1 MGLTCR
7 VVTPDTTYFDGEADR
22 LNVPAWNGKMEFRNL
37 HSPLIARLGYGVLTI
52 HEGSTKTA
60 IAIYGG
66 FVKVSENE
74 VVVLAGG
81 AEKGSEIDS
90 NEAKKVL
97 DEAKAERDAKRVPV
111 VTELEASAIAERLW
125 RAEARYA
132 AATGKACPIYQ
143 V

>member
-22 LNVPAWNGKMEFRNL
+22 LNVPAWNGKMEFRQN

-52 HEGSTKTA
+52 QVGSEKTSV
-60 IAIYGG
+60 AIYGG
-66 FVKVSENE
+66 FVKVADNE

-81 AEKGSEIDS
+81 AERGSDIDS
-90 NEAKKVL
+90 NDAKKL
-97 DEAKAERDAKRVPV
+97 LAEAKAEYDSKRLPAVS
-111 VTELEASAIAERLW
+111 ELEASEIAERLW

-132 AATGKACPIYQ
+132 ASAGKSCPIYQ